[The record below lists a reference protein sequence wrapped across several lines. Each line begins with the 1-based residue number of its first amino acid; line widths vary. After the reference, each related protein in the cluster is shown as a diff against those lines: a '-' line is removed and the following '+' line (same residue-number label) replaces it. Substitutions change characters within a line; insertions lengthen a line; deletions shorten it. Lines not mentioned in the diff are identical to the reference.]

1 MRFAYIDS
9 QGNEV
14 PIPGVDALALRI
26 ELGAIGPETQ
36 LYDAQADRWGA
47 AKSHEIFHT
56 LSREAGDDGGFVAP
70 PPPVSAS
77 SSPPSEEVEAESTD
91 ALDPAEEEGASEGAG
106 EGDEMPED
114 AGFADDLQ
122 LTLTEEE
129 PAGEMGL
136 GSMDLELTEEST
148 APESPPSLE
157 PPPPSDPPV
166 EDPEPARE
174 LEQNDAAFDFG
185 GMDHLELEEEDD
197 PETGTGTS
205 QEPDPVP
212 GTGYD
217 TGPEVGFGDG
227 MELEEPLGGQGGAGD
242 AGAMDFGGDIE
253 FEEPLS
259 AQGGDADFRGVGF
272 GEDMELEQPMSEY
285 SAASPPAWM
294 EQDGPGEFR
303 MDDDV
308 GESGPDPASDDPEA
322 AAAGGMAAGLE
333 PEEPAEENARPPAPS
348 REARSRP
355 SPPRRPKQS
364 SLPTVVLMVLGL
376 GIVGGAGWFGWRA
389 LQGGGVGGDELP
401 PVTVPDIP
409 AELLPTMRDVG
420 EVALGNTMDELAAM
434 QEEAELPAAP
444 QGDWLAGV
452 YLANAGDFADV
463 QAYWVGISDFVDRVR
478 SSDTRIFH
486 EEYEEALAAREIT
499 GDRARILLERADSGF
514 LATRNERNRVYERME
529 ELVDASLDL
538 HGFLLENQND
548 IDYEPAAGGFSSD
561 PVVEAVPA
569 SDELGDE
576 MWGRVDRI
584 TAALDQLGTLDRVT
598 TERLLAVLFEGI
610 RSAGFQ

>member
-47 AKSHEIFHT
+47 AESHEIFHT
-56 LSREAGDDGGFVAP
+56 LSREAGEDGGFVAP
-70 PPPVSAS
+70 PPPAS
-77 SSPPSEEVEAESTD
+77 SAPLEEVEPESAD
-91 ALDPAEEEGASEGAG
+91 ALDPAAAEEASEGAG
-106 EGDEMPED
+106 EGGETPQ
-114 AGFADDLQ
+114 AGEFADDLQ
-122 LTLTEEE
+122 FTLTEEE
-129 PAGEMGL
+129 PPGEVEP
-136 GSMDLELTEEST
+136 GSMDPA
-148 APESPPSLE
+148 APTGT
-157 PPPPSDPPV
+157 SDRVEDSEQV
-166 EDPEPARE
+166 EDPGQVEGPEQAQEP
-174 LEQNDAAFDFG
+174 EQNDAAFDFG

-197 PETGTGTS
+197 PASGTGTS
-205 QEPDPVP
+205 RGPDAAPD
-212 GTGYD
+212 TGYD
-217 TGPEVGFGDG
+217 TGPEVGFGGG
-227 MELEEPLGGQGGAGD
+227 MELQEPLGAQGGAGD
-242 AGAMDFGGDIE
+242 PGAMDFGGDIE

-259 AQGGDADFRGVGF
+259 AQGGDADFSGMGL
-272 GEDMELEQPMSEY
+272 GEDMELEEPMSEY
-285 SAASPPAWM
+285 SAESPPAWM

-303 MDDDV
+303 MADDV
-308 GESGPDPASDDPEA
+308 GEGGSGRTSDDLEA
-322 AAAGGMAAGLE
+322 PAAGGMAQGLE
-333 PEEPAEENARPPAPS
+333 PEERPDNNATPTAPS
-348 REARSRP
+348 REPRSRP

-364 SLPTVVLMVLGL
+364 SLPTLVLMVVGL
-376 GIVGGAGWFGWRA
+376 GIVGGAAWFGWRA

-434 QEEAELPAAP
+434 QEEAELPTAP

-452 YLANAGDFADV
+452 YLADAGDFADV
-463 QAYWVGISDFVDRVR
+463 RAYWVGISAFVDRVR

-514 LATRNERNRVYERME
+514 LATRNERNRVYGRME

-538 HGFLLENQND
+538 HAFLLENQDD
-548 IDYEPAAGGFSSD
+548 IAYEPAAGGFSSD

-576 MWGRVDRI
+576 MWSRVDRI